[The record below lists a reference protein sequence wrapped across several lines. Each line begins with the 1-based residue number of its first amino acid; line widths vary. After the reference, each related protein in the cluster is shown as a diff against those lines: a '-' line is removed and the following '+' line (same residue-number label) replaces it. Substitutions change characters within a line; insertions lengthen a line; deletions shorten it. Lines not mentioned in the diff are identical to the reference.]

1 MRPVFVFILKFAV
14 FRAKFRKN
22 EGEKEK
28 KEKEKKE
35 GKKEFKEVLI
45 SRDLDPVFEI
55 LFGCKRR
62 IF

>member
-28 KEKEKKE
+28 KEKKEKREKR
-35 GKKEFKEVLI
+35 KKKGVQRSVKI
-45 SRDLDPVFEI
+45 AR
-55 LFGCKRR
+55 FGPC
-62 IF
+62 F

>member
-28 KEKEKKE
+28 KEKEKKRR
-35 GKKEFKEVLI
+35 KKGVQRSVNFA
-45 SRDLDPVFEI
+45 R
-55 LFGCKRR
+55 FGP

>member
-28 KEKEKKE
+28 KEKEKKRR
-35 GKKEFKEVLI
+35 KKGVQRSVKI
-45 SRDLDPVFEI
+45 AR
-55 LFGCKRR
+55 FGQC
-62 IF
+62 F

>member
-28 KEKEKKE
+28 KEKEKKRR
-35 GKKEFKEVLI
+35 KKGVQRSVNI
-45 SRDLDPVFEI
+45 AR
-55 LFGCKRR
+55 FGPC
-62 IF
+62 F